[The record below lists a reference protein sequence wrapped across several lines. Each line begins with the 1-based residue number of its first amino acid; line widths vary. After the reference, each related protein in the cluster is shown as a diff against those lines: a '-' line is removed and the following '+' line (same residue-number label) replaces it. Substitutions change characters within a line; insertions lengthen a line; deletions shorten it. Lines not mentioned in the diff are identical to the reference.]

1 VPIGSRL
8 GCSPR
13 YCRSLSS
20 PGKQAP
26 TCFTSIPSTPSSLAS
41 PRIGVSQEGAG
52 TVSNVPDLSCSPL
65 WHSLLFSPTAPS
77 YSPLPPPPP
86 PPAATLVPRPMPLP
100 QSASFSLAPNPARL
114 CRPAPC
120 PFFPFHPSVLL
131 LCRPRQHTAGEDT
144 SGIRSALTN
153 RGAQH
158 GLMLHHWT
166 VPEVTWD

>member
-1 VPIGSRL
+1 MLSKILPVTVQSWQTGAHLLHFHTEYPILS
-8 GCSPR
+8 
-13 YCRSLSS
+13 SLSS
-20 PGKQAP
+20 YRRIAGRSRN
-26 TCFTSIPSTPSSLAS
+26 SIECPRPLLLS
-41 PRIGVSQEGAG
+41 PVALSAVLPYGA
-52 TVSNVPDLSCSPL
+52 
-65 WHSLLFSPTAPS
+65 LLFSPN
-77 YSPLPPPPP
+77 PPP